1 MGKFVGVMST
11 IAAPARKMG
20 SAAWQY
26 AEAKF
31 NTHMTRRHPRNS
43 EARTPKSEG
52 RPRPEPRNRDSA
64 RQLVVKV
71 PTIATQKPLI
81 LRVRCSDPGSPSA
94 FTIRISNF
102 ILLLLS
108 STPTDRPVPAQSS
121 PFQILQA
128 SMTPG

>member
-1 MGKFVGVMST
+1 CK
-11 IAAPARKMG
+11 
-20 SAAWQY
+20 
-26 AEAKF
+26 
-31 NTHMTRRHPRNS
+31 THMTSIHHRNYES
-43 EARTPKSEG
+43 RTPKSER

-64 RQLVVKV
+64 RQLMVKV

-108 STPTDRPVPAQSS
+108 STPTDRPVPVAST
-121 PFQILQA
+121 PFQVLQA
-128 SMTPG
+128 SMIPG